1 MSIVLRDSLCL
12 NVKMTNLLDR
22 WGTLLASSIST
33 FISMHSDTE
42 IFANNL
48 EKLLDNN

>member
-1 MSIVLRDSLCL
+1 MSKRKNDQLTWSLRYI
-12 NVKMTNLLDR
+12 
-22 WGTLLASSIST
+22 LASSIST